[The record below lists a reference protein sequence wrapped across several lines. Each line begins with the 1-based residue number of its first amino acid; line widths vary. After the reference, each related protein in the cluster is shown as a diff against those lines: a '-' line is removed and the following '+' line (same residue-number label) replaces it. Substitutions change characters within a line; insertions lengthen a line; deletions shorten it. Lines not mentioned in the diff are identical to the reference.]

1 MAYGF
6 TRICDECV
14 AKSST
19 GRAPDYIF
27 LFCIRSL
34 EWSSKG
40 VINHLIDNGFHFG
53 MVKGLGKMIL

>member
-19 GRAPDYIF
+19 GRAPDYILHKEF
-27 LFCIRSL
+27 GEQL
-34 EWSSKG
+34 KG
-40 VINHLIDNGFHFG
+40 CH
-53 MVKGLGKMIL
+53 